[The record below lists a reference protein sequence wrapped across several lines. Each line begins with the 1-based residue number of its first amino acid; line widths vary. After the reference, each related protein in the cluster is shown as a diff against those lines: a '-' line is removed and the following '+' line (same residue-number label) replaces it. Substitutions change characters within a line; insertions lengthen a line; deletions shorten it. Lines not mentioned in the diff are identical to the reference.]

1 MTAPGWQLRRLPVC
15 ASTEIELARWLA
27 RREREGRPLPES
39 GTCLAVVSRR
49 QRFGMGQQGRIWH
62 SPVGG
67 LWLSAAFPWPTAV
80 DGSTPLA
87 LAAALG
93 LALQLERLGLRPQIK
108 WPNDLLLDGRKLA
121 GVLPRLRWRGG
132 TMRWAQVGVGI
143 NGVNQVPDGA
153 VSLAKGLAGH
163 RWHPMATP
171 RRMEPLI
178 LNGLSWA
185 AAEGGRLE
193 TVRCQVN
200 SRLWQP
206 VSGWP
211 HAGRRWQVHGVTA
224 AGGLQL
230 SSGDESIVL
239 QRQQPEA

>member
-171 RRMEPLI
+171 RRMEPLV
-178 LNGLSWA
+178 LSGVAWA
-185 AAEGGRLE
+185 VAGA
-193 TVRCQVN
+193 TQVDKVLA
-200 SRLWQP
+200 SVDQRLWQP
-206 VSGWP
+206 IGGWP
-211 HAGRRWQVHGVTA
+211 HAGKLWQVRGITA
-224 AGGLQL
+224 AGGLRL
-230 SSGDESIVL
+230 ERPGESLTLTSRRSV
-239 QRQQPEA
+239 